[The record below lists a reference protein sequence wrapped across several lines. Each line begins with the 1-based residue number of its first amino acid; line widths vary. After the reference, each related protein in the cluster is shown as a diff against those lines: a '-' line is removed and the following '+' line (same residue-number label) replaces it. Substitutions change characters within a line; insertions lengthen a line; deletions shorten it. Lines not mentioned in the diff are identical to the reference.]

1 LEKQKRGSQLM
12 DGTILV
18 ADDDRTIRTVLSQA
32 LTRAGCRV
40 RATGSV
46 DTLWRWIEEG
56 EGDVVI
62 SDVNMPDGDGLDL
75 LPQIKRRRPDL
86 PVIIVSAQNTVIT
99 AIKASELGAHDYL
112 PKPFDLKDLLS
123 KVSKALAQTGPA
135 KIPNDVDAPHDLPLV
150 GSSPLMQDVYRLLAR
165 VINTDLPVLVTGK
178 SGTGKDL
185 LARTLHDMG
194 LRQNKDFVTISAST
208 ASVQRIEGV
217 LLGGFEAQG
226 VEHAAVDSTIYL
238 DEIGEMSAETQLH
251 LLDMLR
257 NETVK
262 NRNYRIVSSTRQSLE
277 TLIHEGTF
285 REDLFYRLNVV
296 SILMPRLRDRVGDIP
311 LLARHFLQKAAATG
325 MPFKTISAKGLELMQ
340 NAPWLGNIR
349 ELENFINRM
358 AILYADEQI
367 SEQQILE
374 NLEGNRQLV
383 AHDAIPDNGKLSSA
397 VEWHIKRYF
406 DLHGD
411 ILPPTGLYYRI
422 LREVEMPLIALSLA
436 ATRGNQIKTAELLGI
451 NRNTLRKKI
460 RELDIVVTRS
470 KKMM

>member
-1 LEKQKRGSQLM
+1 M
-12 DGTILV
+12 DGKILV

-32 LTRAGCRV
+32 LTRAGCKV

-46 DTLWRWIEEG
+46 ETLWRWVEEG

-75 LPQIKRRRPDL
+75 LPKIRRKRPDL

-112 PKPFDLKDLLS
+112 PKPFDLKELLA
-123 KVSKALAQTGPA
+123 KVSKALSPA
-135 KIPNDVDAPHDLPLV
+135 GSTPTITDNDAPHELPLV
-150 GSSPLMQDVYRLLAR
+150 GASPLMQDVYRLLAR
-165 VINTDLPVLVTGK
+165 VINTNLPVLITGK

-185 LARTLHDMG
+185 LANTLHDLG
-194 LRQNKDFVTISAST
+194 LRQSNDFVTISTST
-208 ASVQRIEGV
+208 ASIRKIEGV
-217 LLGGFEAQG
+217 LLGGHETEGIERAS
-226 VEHAAVDSTIYL
+226 ENATIYL
-238 DEIGEMSAETQLH
+238 DEIGEMSDEAQLH

-257 NETVK
+257 NEAVK
-262 NRNYRIVSSTRQSLE
+262 ARNFRIVSSTRQSLE
-277 TLIHEGTF
+277 ELINQGAF

-296 SILMPRLRDRVGDIP
+296 SIMLPRLKDRVGDIP
-311 LLARHFLQKAAATG
+311 LLTRHFLQKVALAG
-325 MPFKTISAKGLELMQ
+325 LPLKTISAKGLELMQ
-340 NAPWLGNIR
+340 SAPWMGNIR
-349 ELENFINRM
+349 ELENFISRLCV
-358 AILYADEQI
+358 LYTEEEI
-367 SEQQILE
+367 SEQHVLE
-374 NLEGNRQLV
+374 NLEGNRQTI
-383 AHDAIPDNGKLSSA
+383 ANDESPENGKLSSV
-397 VEWHIKRYF
+397 VEWHINRYF

-411 ILPPTGLYYRI
+411 ILPPAGLYNRI

-460 RELDIVVTRS
+460 HELDIVVTRS

>member
-1 LEKQKRGSQLM
+1 M

-32 LTRAGCRV
+32 LTRAGCKV

-46 DTLWRWIEEG
+46 ETLWRWIEDG

-75 LPQIKRRRPDL
+75 LPKINRKRPDL
-86 PVIIVSAQNTVIT
+86 PVIIVSAQNTVMT
-99 AIKASELGAHDYL
+99 AIRASELGAHDYL
-112 PKPFDLKDLLS
+112 PKPFDLKELLV
-123 KVSKALAQTGPA
+123 KVSKALSHTG
-135 KIPNDVDAPHDLPLV
+135 VAPVQSNADTPSDLPLI

-165 VINTDLPVLVTGK
+165 VINTDLSVLITGK

-185 LARTLHDMG
+185 LAHTLHDLG
-194 LRQNKDFVTISAST
+194 LRQNNDFVTISAST
-208 ASVQRIEGV
+208 ASIQKIEGV
-217 LLGGFEAQG
+217 LLGGFEGQG
-226 VEHAAVDSTIYL
+226 IDCASLNATIYL
-238 DEIGEMSAETQLH
+238 DEIGEMSDEAQLH

-257 NETVK
+257 NPDVK
-262 NRNYRIVSSTRQSLE
+262 ARNYRILSSTRQSMDE
-277 TLIHEGTF
+277 LINQGAF

-296 SILMPRLRDRVGDIP
+296 SIILPRLRDRVGDIP
-311 LLARHFLQKAAATG
+311 LLTRHFLQKAAATG
-325 MPFKTISAKGLELMQ
+325 LPLKTISSSGLELMQ

-349 ELENFINRM
+349 ELENFVNR
-358 AILYADEQI
+358 ISVLYPDDEI
-367 SEQQILE
+367 SEQHVLD
-374 NLEGNRQLV
+374 NLDRKINTITE
-383 AHDAIPDNGKLSSA
+383 DAIPENGKLSTA

-411 ILPPTGLYYRI
+411 ILPPPGLYNRI
-422 LREVEMPLIALSLA
+422 LREVEMPLIALSLS

-460 RELDIVVTRS
+460 KELDIVVTRS